1 MTRPRLPW
9 TEQAQGRA
17 GPIRVDL
24 DQAGHTAPLAC
35 ALNSI
40 RYDSDTQSGYEP
52 TIPNNGA
59 RFTRNETL
67 VSPNQT
73 TLYARVSAAI
83 LEAAAAVLAERG
95 EQASM
100 ADVAGAAGMARATV
114 YRYFPNRE
122 ALLEALGRLAIENAG
137 EGLQAGRLQEVAV
150 SEAFER
156 AVRALVGVG
165 DSFVVVSRE
174 NGRPDAAEFER
185 QVAAPLRAL
194 VERGQ
199 SLGEIR
205 DDLPASWLMES
216 LIGIVVSGL
225 QTRPSLGVEDTVA
238 GITSLFLDGARMKQT
253 GPETSG

>member
-1 MTRPRLPW
+1 M
-9 TEQAQGRA
+9 
-17 GPIRVDL
+17 
-24 DQAGHTAPLAC
+24 
-35 ALNSI
+35 
-40 RYDSDTQSGYEP
+40 
-52 TIPNNGA
+52 
-59 RFTRNETL
+59 
-67 VSPNQT
+67 SPNQT

-225 QTRPSLGVEDTVA
+225 QTRPSLGAEDTVA
-238 GITSLFLDGARMKQT
+238 GITSLFLDGARLQANASP
-253 GPETSG
+253 GPVAG